1 MLINGADKFVGAV
14 FVSSRPHT
22 KMNHYELD
30 CIYETR
36 NFVDK

>member
-1 MLINGADKFVGAV
+1 MLINGADKLSALF
-14 FVSSRPHT
+14 SYHHDHT

>member
-1 MLINGADKFVGAV
+1 MAPTNCRRCFRII
-14 FVSSRPHT
+14 T
-22 KMNHYELD
+22 TTQKMNHYELD